1 MRILIADDEVSIIQL
16 IRKLIRPEL
25 GPEIVGEATDGKS
38 ALALIEQTHQ
48 WNRFAADGQGTGN
61 IHGIYYYQRL

>member
-1 MRILIADDEVSIIQL
+1 MLRILIADDEVSIIQL

-38 ALALIEQTHQ
+38 ALVLI
-48 WNRFAADGQGTGN
+48 
-61 IHGIYYYQRL
+61 